1 MKVKLIILIAIG
13 LFSCKANHNKD
24 KMAIIETV
32 LIAKGNLHG
41 SGSEGFTKQN
51 MVIDN
56 QSDWE
61 SLMAQINSV
70 NNVSDHF
77 TETKINF
84 SEYNVIAVF
93 DDVKG
98 SGGHK
103 INLDVI
109 KTNKQVLV
117 TVDFVGPSGMATT
130 VMTQPY
136 YIAKILKTDLPILF
150 K

>member
-1 MKVKLIILIAIG
+1 MKLIILIAIG

-61 SLMAQINSV
+61 SLMSQINSV